1 MNEWTFLLGQS
12 VSPWKLLLKI
22 IIITLMGGNEKD
34 QAEQKNISQMYSGTV
49 SHLHQA
55 FHHGEEE
62 RLINFGSFHRRTI
75 HPRNQSQYNY

>member
-34 QAEQKNISQMYSGTV
+34 QAEQKNISQMYYGTV
-49 SHLHQA
+49 SHLPHSN
-55 FHHGEEE
+55 HGEEE

-75 HPRNQSQYNY
+75 HPHT

>member
-34 QAEQKNISQMYSGTV
+34 QAEQKNISQMYILEPYLIFTRHST
-49 SHLHQA
+49 L
-55 FHHGEEE
+55 E
-62 RLINFGSFHRRTI
+62 RRRG
-75 HPRNQSQYNY
+75 

>member
-34 QAEQKNISQMYSGTV
+34 QAEQKNISQMYV
-49 SHLHQA
+49 YIL
-55 FHHGEEE
+55 EPY
-62 RLINFGSFHRRTI
+62 LIFPIQTMEKRRG
-75 HPRNQSQYNY
+75 